1 MKRFAPLLALF
12 CAGLVAASFA
22 VAKPPPGKGH
32 GKNKN
37 KGTTTAQSSTSG
49 STTTESKKVWVC
61 HKTGSATNPFR
72 KIHISRKALP
82 AHLAHGD
89 TETTADGSCASGG
102 TTTGATTT
110 SSP

>member
-22 VAKPPPGKGH
+22 VAKPPPGKGP

-37 KGTTTAQSSTSG
+37 KGTTTAQS

-61 HKTGSATNPFR
+61 HKTGSAKNPER

-89 TETTADGSCASGG
+89 TETTADGSCAAGASTTG
-102 TTTGATTT
+102 TTTTTP
-110 SSP
+110 SP